1 MIMGF
6 IVLPLPLSESAIFK
20 LSKIL
25 MFSQLDVSRTRQGFE
40 IPPLNFSGSPGH
52 SPRPAAFSDL
62 SVMPQVSS
70 LLRVAALTIPGEAVS
85 EQAPLVDE

>member
-40 IPPLNFSGSPGH
+40 IPPLNFSSGKKW
-52 SPRPAAFSDL
+52 PR
-62 SVMPQVSS
+62 
-70 LLRVAALTIPGEAVS
+70 T
-85 EQAPLVDE
+85 